1 MHARYIFIDLVK
13 ELAVTD
19 ELIKFKRYPSQL
31 FDSSAD
37 CWSIDAIQI
46 CILGSGLYGVG
57 CRVRTIFLDFKP
69 ETQTF

>member
-37 CWSIDAIQI
+37 C
-46 CILGSGLYGVG
+46 
-57 CRVRTIFLDFKP
+57 
-69 ETQTF
+69 